1 MKTTAL
7 IEMGKDGTFGVF
19 TPDIEHTI
27 IGDGKTVEEAKT
39 DFENSVT
46 EMFLS
51 YTENGKDIPDEL
63 KNIEFEYK
71 YDIASL
77 FNFYN
82 WINVSKF
89 AEKAGINPSLMRQ
102 YKAGITYISD
112 MQTNKIEET
121 LHALGAALTS
131 VKL

>member
-7 IEMGKDGTFGVF
+7 IEMGKDGTFSIF
-19 TPDIEHTI
+19 TPDIDHTI
-27 IGDGKTVEEAKT
+27 IGEGDTVMEAKA
-39 DFENSVT
+39 DFDNSVK
-46 EMFLS
+46 EMMLS
-51 YTENGKDIPDEL
+51 YTENGKAIPEEL
-63 KNIEFEYK
+63 QGISFDYK

-89 AEKAGINPSLMRQ
+89 AEKAGINASLMRQ

-112 MQTNKIEET
+112 TQTNKIEET
-121 LHALGAALTS
+121 LHALGAELTA